1 MEKKFNLVEIL
12 KDVPK
17 GTKLWSSICGE
28 CELTRVVTTN
38 TTAYPIE
45 CSTKNYQGRLESVVF
60 TVNGEY
66 TIQFE
71 ESECV
76 LFPSKDNRDWSTF
89 KISKPHKHFEP
100 FQKVLVSTKT
110 PFNNVEWCAGIYSH
124 YDELQE
130 YHCTTESFC
139 VLDDDIIPY
148 SGNEDKLGKPVVE
161 S

>member
-1 MEKKFNLVEIL
+1 MNENLNLVEIL
-12 KDVPK
+12 KDASP

-66 TIQFE
+66 TSQFE
-71 ESECV
+71 EGECV

-100 FQKVLVSTKT
+100 YQKVLVKEYCNDKFIWIPELYGYYNTSSKT
-110 PFNNVEWCAGIYSH
+110 HFLVGY
-124 YDELQE
+124 ELTVSE
-130 YHCTTESFC
+130 EE
-139 VLDDDIIPY
+139 DIIPY
-148 SGNEDKLGKPVVE
+148 SGNEDKLGKPVK
-161 S
+161 